1 MILQSGSSSLVM
13 IIREVHGRGGIS
25 SRVCGINSSLRKCH
39 WWCSGLWREAEV
51 LTNSGPL
58 VGENAEV

>member
-1 MILQSGSSSLVM
+1 MI

-51 LTNSGPL
+51 LTNSGPS